1 MVIEFSCKSKITTM
15 GGLLQMEPALIFQ
28 TLKKLLSDS
37 NISKYMCIFALV
49 IMRTEGDAAASCV
62 VWLCLRMF
70 MTMIYDL

>member
-1 MVIEFSCKSKITTM
+1 MFADVVS
-15 GGLLQMEPALIFQ
+15 GGEVGRR
-28 TLKKLLSDS
+28 DS
-37 NISKYMCIFALV
+37 WGEDGLVFSKYMCIFALV